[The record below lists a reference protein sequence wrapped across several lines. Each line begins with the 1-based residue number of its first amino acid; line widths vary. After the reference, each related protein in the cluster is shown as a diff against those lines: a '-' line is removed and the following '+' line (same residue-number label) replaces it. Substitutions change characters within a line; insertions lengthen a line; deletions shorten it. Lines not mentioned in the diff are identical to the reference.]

1 MTRLPV
7 RSGEEGSIRWP
18 GSSHFLPFKAI
29 MSDRVAHLQ
38 IIQGVINRLSQNSFL
53 LKGWTVVLVSALF
66 ALAAGDSEILFVY
79 LAYLPAIAFWWL
91 DAYFLRQERLYRA
104 LYDEMREVEDADV
117 DFSMDTRSVA
127 DRVATWF
134 KVALSPTIIAFHL
147 TLIGAVA
154 LVMVIALLRQ

>member
-1 MTRLPV
+1 
-7 RSGEEGSIRWP
+7 
-18 GSSHFLPFKAI
+18 

-53 LKGWTVVLVSALF
+53 LKGWAVVLVSGLF
-66 ALAAGDSEILFVY
+66 ALAAGGTEILFVY
-79 LAYLPAIAFWWL
+79 LAYLPAFAFWCL

-104 LYDEMREVEDADV
+104 LYNEMREVEEADV
-117 DFSMDTRSVA
+117 DFSMDTRPVA
-127 DRVATWF
+127 DKVAPWY

-154 LVMVIALLRQ
+154 LVMAIALWRQ

>member
-1 MTRLPV
+1 
-7 RSGEEGSIRWP
+7 
-18 GSSHFLPFKAI
+18 

-53 LKGWTVVLVSALF
+53 LKGWAVVLVSGLF
-66 ALAAGDSEILFVY
+66 ALAAGNSEILFVY
-79 LAYLPAIAFWWL
+79 LAYFPAIAFWCL

-104 LYDEMREVEDADV
+104 LFDEMREVEDADV

-127 DRVATWF
+127 D
-134 KVALSPTIIAFHL
+134 KVAPWCKVAVSPTISAFHL

-154 LVMVIALLRQ
+154 LVMAITLGQQ

>member
-1 MTRLPV
+1 
-7 RSGEEGSIRWP
+7 
-18 GSSHFLPFKAI
+18 

-53 LKGWTVVLVSALF
+53 LKGWTVVLVAGLF

-79 LAYLPAIAFWWL
+79 LAYLPVIAFWCL

-104 LYDEMREVEDADV
+104 LYDEMREVEEADV

-127 DRVATWF
+127 D
-134 KVALSPTIIAFHL
+134 KVAPWYKVAVSPTIIAFHL

-154 LVMVIALLRQ
+154 LVMAITLLRQ

>member
-1 MTRLPV
+1 
-7 RSGEEGSIRWP
+7 
-18 GSSHFLPFKAI
+18 

-53 LKGWTVVLVSALF
+53 LKGWAVVLVSGLF
-66 ALAAGDSEILFVY
+66 ALAAGNSEILFVY
-79 LAYLPAIAFWWL
+79 LAYLPAIAFWCL

-104 LYDEMREVEDADV
+104 LYDEMREVDEADV

-127 DRVATWF
+127 DKVAPWYRVA
-134 KVALSPTIIAFHL
+134 VSPTIIAFHL

-154 LVMVIALLRQ
+154 LVMAIILGRQ